1 MNPIKSDD
9 GVRKDHEESV
19 GDPTSSSSS
28 SSVAGDHDTLFTAG
42 EAATASMA
50 KNEADL
56 VVEDDTKNQ
65 NSCVVDSNKK
75 RKREDDDKQE
85 QHSSPSKKRRGS
97 AKHAPLKDVPTRSLP
112 AVLVL
117 ALSQIVPITPFRGA
131 NVVDMA
137 HPSDNA
143 VCKIVRIK

>member
-9 GVRKDHEESV
+9 GVRKDHEEAV
-19 GDPTSSSSS
+19 GDPTSSSS
-28 SSVAGDHDTLFTAG
+28 VAGDHETFFTAG

-65 NSCVVDSNKK
+65 NSCGVDSNKK

-85 QHSSPSKKRRGS
+85 QHSSLSKKKRERKTCTTKGCTNKVI
-97 AKHAPLKDVPTRSLP
+97 ANGVCATHG
-112 AVLVL
+112 
-117 ALSQIVPITPFRGA
+117 GA
-131 NVVDMA
+131 
-137 HPSDNA
+137 
-143 VCKIVRIK
+143 